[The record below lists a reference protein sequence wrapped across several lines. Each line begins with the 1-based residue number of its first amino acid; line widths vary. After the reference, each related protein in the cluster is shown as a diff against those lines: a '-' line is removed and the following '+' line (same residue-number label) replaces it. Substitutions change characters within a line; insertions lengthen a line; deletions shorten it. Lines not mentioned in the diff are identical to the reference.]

1 MINKDSSKVLNPDI
15 PEYNDAAIN
24 QKVDN
29 LLYNKSFDSSKLTKL
44 ESPKRKLTPV
54 NETLRYMESLMEG
67 PYSARN
73 GAVSKVDVE

>member
-15 PEYNDAAIN
+15 LEYNDATK
-24 QKVDN
+24 KVDN

-44 ESPKRKLTPV
+44 ESPKRKLIPV

>member
-15 PEYNDAAIN
+15 LEYNDATKI
-24 QKVDN
+24 VDS

-44 ESPKRKLTPV
+44 ESPKRKLIPV
-54 NETLRYMESLMEG
+54 NENYMESLMEG